1 MRVVISEVAWA
12 DLLNIGINIKKDNP
26 ARADTFLDELYS
38 RCQNLGVMPRA
49 HSLVGGYEEAG
60 IRRCVH
66 GKYLIFYR
74 IKAETVEI
82 LHVLHGAMD
91 YESLLFPEN

>member
-1 MRVVISEVAWA
+1 MRVVISEAAWA
-12 DLLNIGINIKKDNP
+12 DLLNIAINIKKHNA
-26 ARADTFLDELYS
+26 ARASTFLDELYS

-49 HSLVGGYEEAG
+49 HQLIGGFEEVG

-74 IKAETVEI
+74 IRAETVEI

-91 YESLLFPEN
+91 YDPLLFPEN